1 MRATE
6 AFVVGAITGAV
17 VAWVWGRQIEAYV
30 GEQTR
35 GVRRRAADGIRAV
48 DEKAGELLDRGGDSL
63 RRAEGFLQDTKE
75 HVSDALRVGQDA
87 IRPAAASADR
97 GEPTA

>member
-6 AFVVGAITGAV
+6 AFVAGTITGAV
-17 VAWVWGRQIEAYV
+17 VAWLWGHRIEAYV

-35 GVRRRAADGIRAV
+35 GVRTRAADGIRAV
-48 DEKAGELLDRGGDSL
+48 DEKAGEMLDRGGDSL
-63 RRAEGFLQDTKE
+63 RRAEGFLKDTRE

>member
-6 AFVVGAITGAV
+6 AFIVGAIMGAV
-17 VAWVWGRQIEAYV
+17 VAWVWGRRIEAYV

-35 GVRRRAADGIRAV
+35 GVRRPRRTGCARSTRRQESCWIAAAIPCGAP
-48 DEKAGELLDRGGDSL
+48 KA
-63 RRAEGFLQDTKE
+63 FLQDTKE
-75 HVSDALRVGQDA
+75 HVSDALRVGQDV
-87 IRPAAASADR
+87 IRPAAASANR